1 AEPNSGN
8 GLDLSK
14 YSWTRTLQDT
24 HLKVGL
30 KGQLPFICISL
41 WIVDYMFDKGWKI
54 HFQAKSDGMV
64 EILQKMMFEQW
75 QKAMNLPTSDEM

>member
-1 AEPNSGN
+1 MTTTCMVFWHNEPNSGN

-14 YSWTRTLQDT
+14 YSWTRTLQDVTVSIPVPQGFVTCEIKKT

-41 WIVDYMFDKGWKI
+41 WIVDYMFDKFI
-54 HFQAKSDGMV
+54 ND
-64 EILQKMMFEQW
+64 
-75 QKAMNLPTSDEM
+75 TS